1 MVKITT
7 GKHNLYPGMTEVWP
21 RYDPGMTRKIQDS
34 DFSSKKDTFRFD
46 FRDAVMPVLRQERR
60 FEFRNVHDF

>member
-7 GKHNLYPGMTEVWP
+7 GKHNLY
-21 RYDPGMTRKIQDS
+21 PGMTRKIQDS